1 MTQSAM
7 LDIMTFVKT
16 ANYDQL
22 EEVARLLK
30 QRRSVLETKNAM
42 TLRVGDVVEFVN
54 RGFVQGGVVTKIN
67 RKTVIVRE
75 ESPSGMTTN
84 WKVPAVM
91 LKKTA

>member
-1 MTQSAM
+1 MTKSAM

-42 TLRVGDVVEFVN
+42 TLRIGDLVEFVN
-54 RGFVQGGVVTKIN
+54 RGFVESGEVTKIN
-67 RKTVIVRE
+67 RKTVIVRQ
-75 ESPSGMTTN
+75 ESPSGMSMN

>member
-1 MTQSAM
+1 MTKSAM

-30 QRRSVLETKNAM
+30 QRRSVLETKSAM
-42 TLRVGDVVEFVN
+42 TLRIGDLVEFVN
-54 RGFVQGGVVTKIN
+54 RGFVESGEVTKIN
-67 RKTVIVRE
+67 RKTVIVRQ
-75 ESPSGMTTN
+75 ESPSGMSMN